1 MRKTLAKN
9 KFASLLFALQTK
21 ENLSLS
27 AQAAQVVEL
36 KSQLSEF
43 EEKKTLVEQ
52 LTEKVAQLETEV
64 SDVKKVMED
73 NDAETKI
80 QLEVLEKEKRNKDQ
94 V

>member
-1 MRKTLAKN
+1 M
-9 KFASLLFALQTK
+9 FALQTK